1 MQKGASGVSINNAG
15 IIQKLEVDDNKREKA
30 LINIGNSHK
39 TNGGG
44 ATLTNFTNSG
54 TIGGTNNKFAI
65 TSWGKN
71 DSKSTIAT
79 FDNSGL
85 ISSGA
90 GEAIYF
96 GGTDITTF
104 KNSGTISSIGGHGV
118 NVSGGSSITNFTNS
132 GTIIGNTITN
142 GKFGI
147 QVSDSSITNLT
158 NEKNGVVIGQSGIG
172 ALGQYVSKSKIDTL
186 INKGIIISTGVSKNA
201 SGITGMNGGILVDFH
216 NAIDTIK
223 NEGTIYTN
231 GAGINMGGNGTMAKL
246 IENSGTIKYYGNK
259 ENAAS
264 YEGYGTG
271 SGIHVQNH
279 NNIPTIE
286 TIKNSGLIDAHN
298 GVYVS
303 LGSTINNLE
312 NSGTIIA
319 TKDGIVLGNNRTSN
333 ENWQTEVK
341 TITNKG
347 TILADRYGVF
357 IDVAKNSSVPF
368 KLGQINISGLIAGGV
383 AGMYIGENQKL
394 TNDINVQGTL
404 TGGTA
409 GIINKGTIGNQD
421 DHTKGGIK
429 LNNGGVISAINNGSS
444 YSKSAVGPAI
454 LNTGGGIIYG
464 DTELNNKSQLIGGV
478 VNSGNGKLIGDIH
491 VKNGSSISG
500 GITNADNGVV
510 TGSIKIEGENSKIE
524 GGIVNAGDG
533 KLEGNIEVS
542 GGGKVDSITN
552 TGNGTISGGVSV
564 GQGSSV
570 ENVTNSGNGTISG
583 SITNDGNLGS
593 INNSGNISG
602 NIENN
607 NGDVQINND
616 GKLDGAIQVG
626 ENAGN
631 TAISNGSN
639 GNIGGGITNNSSSN
653 ISINNQGTV
662 KPDSNGNHIT
672 NNGGGSVT
680 VEDWVISTDSS
691 GKVESVNVGGSN
703 ASNTT
708 VDKVTV
714 ETNGNLDLGQSINPE
729 DLIQN
734 TTNGGSISSGSVQ
747 VGTGENANPAIALYK
762 DPRTGKYVFAVNAGA
777 SIASMMLQTVVDQ
790 TSRRS
795 LMIDTLM
802 DQSAYKFHHWNKKS
816 SKNGIEPKEN
826 IDGFFLPY
834 RSYNKINLSDNAGVS
849 SGHTTGYIAGFN
861 ALKDDGIY
869 GVYLGTENNNFNNAN
884 VFDLDTKAY
893 YGGVKFSN
901 ILKTGPYY
909 DVVLGTH
916 LKAAVLK
923 NDLTRFIEKPN
934 NASLTSKGKTDS
946 YAYGINTNLAINYYL
961 SDKTAITPAVG
972 LGYEGG
978 HTKAFSMV
986 GDAAFNHERYYSNTL
1001 NLIQTKAS
1009 LKWFQIWNDKIS
1021 TVVEGGA
1028 RFNLNDTLDSTVNFN
1043 GGKYTG
1049 SIDLPRVYGYSN
1061 FSFIYSLTKN
1071 LDLSLNYNG
1080 IASDNSGQTH
1090 TGYLEFNFK
1099 Y

>member
-1 MQKGASGVSINNAG
+1 M
-15 IIQKLEVDDNKREKA
+15 
-30 LINIGNSHK
+30 
-39 TNGGG
+39 T
-44 ATLTNFTNSG
+44 
-54 TIGGTNNKFAI
+54 
-65 TSWGKN
+65 
-71 DSKSTIAT
+71 
-79 FDNSGL
+79 
-85 ISSGA
+85 
-90 GEAIYF
+90 
-96 GGTDITTF
+96 
-104 KNSGTISSIGGHGV
+104 
-118 NVSGGSSITNFTNS
+118 
-132 GTIIGNTITN
+132 
-142 GKFGI
+142 
-147 QVSDSSITNLT
+147 
-158 NEKNGVVIGQSGIG
+158 
-172 ALGQYVSKSKIDTL
+172 
-186 INKGIIISTGVSKNA
+186 
-201 SGITGMNGGILVDFH
+201 
-216 NAIDTIK
+216 
-223 NEGTIYTN
+223 
-231 GAGINMGGNGTMAKL
+231 
-246 IENSGTIKYYGNK
+246 IENL
-259 ENAAS
+259 
-264 YEGYGTG
+264 
-271 SGIHVQNH
+271 
-279 NNIPTIE
+279 
-286 TIKNSGLIDAHN
+286 NS
-298 GVYVS
+298 S
-303 LGSTINNLE
+303 
-312 NSGTIIA
+312 
-319 TKDGIVLGNNRTSN
+319 
-333 ENWQTEVK
+333 
-341 TITNKG
+341 G
-347 TILADRYGVF
+347 TILAGRYGINISDAV
-357 IDVAKNSSVPF
+357 NSF
-368 KLGQINISGLIAGGV
+368 QIGQINISGLIAGGT
-383 AGMYIGENQKL
+383 AGMYIGNNQHL
-394 TNDINVQGTL
+394 TKDINVKGTL
-404 TGGTA
+404 TGGEA
-409 GIINKGTIGNQD
+409 GIINKGTLGNQD
-421 DHTKGGIK
+421 GSGGIK
-429 LNNGGVISAINNGSS
+429 LNGGTISAFGSS
-444 YSKSAVGPAI
+444 YFRAGVGPAI
-454 LNTGGGIIYG
+454 LNTGNGIIYG
-464 DTELNNKSQLIGGV
+464 DTELNNKAQLIGGV
-478 VNSGNGKLIGDIH
+478 FNDGNGRLEGNII
-491 VKNGSSISG
+491 VKSGSSISG
-500 GITNADNGVV
+500 GIVNAGNGVV
-510 TGSIKIEGENSKIE
+510 TGSIKIEGEGS
-524 GGIVNAGDG
+524 
-533 KLEGNIEVS
+533 
-542 GGGKVDSITN
+542 KVDSITN

-564 GQGSSV
+564 GAGSSV

-626 ENAGN
+626 SGAGN

-986 GDAAFNHERYYSNTL
+986 GDAAFDHERYYSNTL

>member
-1 MQKGASGVSINNAG
+1 MKKDANGVSINNKG
-15 IIQKLEVDDNKREKA
+15 NIINTNSKNESA
-30 LINIGNSHK
+30 LIKIGDSGNG
-39 TNGGG
+39 GGG

-54 TIGGTNNKFAI
+54 TIGGTNNQFAI
-65 TSWGKN
+65 ASWGSKN
-71 DSKSTIAT
+71 KKSTITT
-79 FDNSGL
+79 FDNSGI
-85 ISSGA
+85 ISGY
-90 GEAIYF
+90 GEGIKL
-96 GGTDITTF
+96 THTNIQTLN
-104 KNSGTISSIGGHGV
+104 NSGTIKGGYAGMNV
-118 NVSGGSSITNFTNS
+118 NEGANITSLNNA
-132 GTIIGNTITN
+132 GTIEGRDFGVVLWSGKINTFI
-142 GKFGI
+142 
-147 QVSDSSITNLT
+147 
-158 NEKNGVVIGQSGIG
+158 NETNGVVKGKSGI
-172 ALGQYVSKSKIDTL
+172 ALEGQWSSNKIDT
-186 INKGIIISTGVSKNA
+186 IVNKGTIISTGVSQGA
-201 SGITGMNGGILVDFH
+201 GRMNGGILVEFQGS
-216 NAIDTIK
+216 IDTIK
-223 NEGTIYTN
+223 NEGLIDTK

-246 IENSGTIKYYGNK
+246 IENSGTIKFTGTANDT
-259 ENAAS
+259 N
-264 YEGYGTG
+264 EGFGTG

-279 NNIPTIE
+279 NGIPTVE

-298 GVYVS
+298 GVYVA
-303 LGSTINNLE
+303 LGSTVENLE
-312 NSGTIIA
+312 NTGIIKA
-319 TKDGIVLGNNRTSN
+319 TKDGIALGNNRSSW

-357 IDVAKNSSVPF
+357 IDIANNPSVPF

-394 TNDINVQGTL
+394 TNDINVEGTL

-409 GIINKGTIGNQD
+409 GIINNGIIGSED
-421 DHTKGGIK
+421 GKGGIK
-429 LNNGGVISAINNGSS
+429 LNGGTISAFGSS
-444 YSKSAVGPAI
+444 YFRAGVGPAI
-454 LNTGGGIIYG
+454 LNTGNGIIYG
-464 DTELNNKSQLIGGV
+464 DTELNNKAQLIGGV

-510 TGSIKIEGENSKIE
+510 TGSIKIEGEGS
-524 GGIVNAGDG
+524 
-533 KLEGNIEVS
+533 
-542 GGGKVDSITN
+542 KVDSITN

-703 ASNTT
+703 AANTT

-923 NDLTRFIEKPN
+923 NDLTRFIEKLN

-961 SDKTAITPAVG
+961 SDKTAITPAFG

-986 GDAAFNHERYYSNTL
+986 GDAAFDHERYYSNTL

>member
-1 MQKGASGVSINNAG
+1 MGSTAEIKTFTNENQGHINGKFGVKIYSGTVNNFDNKGTIVSNSYSGVLVESSSVRGKVETFNNSGIINGASNGLLIGYGAQIG
-15 IIQKLEVDDNKREKA
+15 TLE
-30 LINIGNSHK
+30 NS
-39 TNGGG
+39 
-44 ATLTNFTNSG
+44 S
-54 TIGGTNNKFAI
+54 
-65 TSWGKN
+65 
-71 DSKSTIAT
+71 
-79 FDNSGL
+79 
-85 ISSGA
+85 
-90 GEAIYF
+90 
-96 GGTDITTF
+96 
-104 KNSGTISSIGGHGV
+104 
-118 NVSGGSSITNFTNS
+118 
-132 GTIIGNTITN
+132 TIIGNKNDGIGFADANININFTTEINHIKNTGTVL
-142 GKFGI
+142 GKRFGI
-147 QVSDSSITNLT
+147 SISDST
-158 NEKNGVVIGQSGIG
+158 KNRTFQIGQ
-172 ALGQYVSKSKIDTL
+172 ID
-186 INKGIIISTGVSKNA
+186 
-201 SGITGMNGGILVDFH
+201 
-216 NAIDTIK
+216 
-223 NEGTIYTN
+223 
-231 GAGINMGGNGTMAKL
+231 
-246 IENSGTIKYYGNK
+246 
-259 ENAAS
+259 
-264 YEGYGTG
+264 
-271 SGIHVQNH
+271 
-279 NNIPTIE
+279 
-286 TIKNSGLIDAHN
+286 
-298 GVYVS
+298 
-303 LGSTINNLE
+303 
-312 NSGTIIA
+312 
-319 TKDGIVLGNNRTSN
+319 
-333 ENWQTEVK
+333 
-341 TITNKG
+341 
-347 TILADRYGVF
+347 
-357 IDVAKNSSVPF
+357 
-368 KLGQINISGLIAGGV
+368 ISGLVAGGE
-383 AGMYIGENQKL
+383 AGMYIGANQKL
-394 TNDINVQGTL
+394 TNDINVNGTL

-409 GIINKGTIGNQD
+409 GIINNGTIGNENGQ
-421 DHTKGGIK
+421 GGIK
-429 LNNGGVISAINNGSS
+429 LNGGTISAFGSS
-444 YSKSAVGPAI
+444 YFRAGVGPAI
-454 LNTGGGIIYG
+454 LNTGNGIIYG
-464 DTELNNKSQLIGGV
+464 DTVLDSNSKLIGGV
-478 VNSGNGKLIGDIH
+478 VNSGNGKLIGDIQ

-500 GITNADNGVV
+500 GIVNSGNGVV
-510 TGSIKIEGENSKIE
+510 TGSIKIEGEGSKIE
-524 GGIVNAGDG
+524 GGIINDGDG

-564 GQGSSV
+564 GEGSSV

-626 ENAGN
+626 SGAGN

-662 KPDSNGNHIT
+662 KPDENGNHIT

-680 VEDWVISTDSS
+680 VEDWVVSTDSS
-691 GKVESVNVGGSN
+691 GKVESVNVGGTN

-901 ILKTGPYY
+901 ILKTGSYY

-923 NDLTRFIEKPN
+923 NDLTRFIEKGGG
-934 NASLTSKGKTDS
+934 SSILTSKGKTDS

-986 GDAAFNHERYYSNTL
+986 GDAAFDHERYYSNTL

-1021 TVVEGGA
+1021 TVIEGGA

-1049 SIDLPRVYGYSN
+1049 SVDLPRVYGYSN